1 MSIIERY
8 VFRQA
13 AGALLLILLSLS
25 GIVWIAL
32 ALRQLNVVTSQ
43 GQDAW
48 LLFKMTTLALPNLMA
63 IIAPFA
69 LLIATIHT
77 LNRLNGDSELIVLTA
92 SGATIWRVGRPL
104 LLLAL
109 LVASGVAL
117 VNHLGQ
123 PWSLRTLR
131 DYIVHVRT
139 DLLSQVIQPGRF
151 SSPESKLTFHIRERA
166 PGGDLLGLVMHD
178 QRDPKL
184 SQAYLAERGTIVK
197 QENSA
202 YLLMTNGHIVRR
214 SDPQKPADI
223 IAFKTYAV
231 DLNRLE
237 TKDDDSDDLKPRERY
252 LDELLNPERTS
263 ASYRRVPGQFRAE
276 LHERFANPLFPIA
289 FVLIA
294 LAAVGQAQ
302 STRQNRVERVVGAF
316 VGAVATRISGL
327 AANFLVVINGAAVP
341 LLYGIPLLAIGGSLV
356 AIRRGAR
363 PRRGPSRA
371 GRLASAVAG
380 RLFPRIEGSR
390 RALRR
395 LAGRSRPD
403 DEAGP

>member
-13 AGALLLILLSLS
+13 AGALLLILASLS

-104 LLLAL
+104 LLLAAI
-109 LVASGVAL
+109 VAGGVAL
-117 VNHLGQ
+117 VNHVGQ
-123 PWSLRTLR
+123 PWSLRLLR
-131 DYIVHVRT
+131 DYIVQVRT

-151 SSPESKLTFHIRERA
+151 SSPEPKLTFHIRERA
-166 PGGDLLGLVMHD
+166 QNGDLLGLVMHD
-178 QRDPKL
+178 QRDAKV
-184 SQAYLAERGTIVK
+184 SQAYLAERSSIIK
-197 QENSA
+197 QDKTA
-202 YLLMTNGHIVRR
+202 YLLMSKGHIVRR
-214 SDPQKPADI
+214 ADPQKPAEI
-223 IAFKTYAV
+223 IAFETYAV

-237 TKDDDSDDLKPRERY
+237 TRDESSDDLKPRERY
-252 LDELLNPERTS
+252 FDELANPERTS
-263 ASYRRVPGQFRAE
+263 ALYRRVPGQFRAE

-302 STRQNRVERVVGAF
+302 STRQNRVERVVAAF
-316 VGAVATRISGL
+316 VGAVGARISGL
-327 AANFLVVINGAAVP
+327 AANFLVVLNGAALP
-341 LLYGIPLLAIGGSLV
+341 LLYGIPLFAIVASLI
-356 AIRRGAR
+356 AIRNGAR
-363 PRRGPSRA
+363 PRRGPRYLERVTEVLA
-371 GRLASAVAG
+371 PVGAVIGRLAA
-380 RLFPRIEGSR
+380 RIAR
-390 RALRR
+390 RAR
-395 LAGRSRPD
+395 A
-403 DEAGP
+403 DEGMAP